1 MFPSVT
7 GKMFPKSICD
17 TETSAPYNIP
27 CGIKNMFAI
36 ECSNPMVTN
45 AVIGQKMAKILPA
58 TLVVAIV
65 PHTAKHTNQLHNT
78 PLKNATMNGKVV
90 AFIVAIAIAGAGFAA
105 DVIAVYA
112 MYAKNTDPA
121 KFPAYDT
128 SQFFITCACVTF
140 FDNKPLNITNTFPV
154 NNSAPVKM
162 TMVNPKGNPNAP
174 LTRFESPGFEAAN
187 AGDEPPTVVNNN
199 PPKPMSAPAVKLNA
213 NVDKV
218 SALAFFSDV
227 ATAAANVSGGVFA
240 SDARTMSC
248 LPLLFLTDGDVIIAL
263 LLGIS
268 ARRLMNTFLDDEE
281 IDRLAENDKNVAL
294 LSLEEEEEEEEEED
308 ARVET
313 LAAAAIVV
321 LVLANILLSIDID
334 IDR

>member
-1 MFPSVT
+1 
-7 GKMFPKSICD
+7 
-17 TETSAPYNIP
+17 
-27 CGIKNMFAI
+27 
-36 ECSNPMVTN
+36 
-45 AVIGQKMAKILPA
+45 
-58 TLVVAIV
+58 
-65 PHTAKHTNQLHNT
+65 
-78 PLKNATMNGKVV
+78 MNGKVV

-105 DVIAVYA
+105 DVIAAYA

>member
-1 MFPSVT
+1 M
-7 GKMFPKSICD
+7 
-17 TETSAPYNIP
+17 
-27 CGIKNMFAI
+27 
-36 ECSNPMVTN
+36 
-45 AVIGQKMAKILPA
+45 
-58 TLVVAIV
+58 
-65 PHTAKHTNQLHNT
+65 
-78 PLKNATMNGKVV
+78 
-90 AFIVAIAIAGAGFAA
+90 
-105 DVIAVYA
+105 
-112 MYAKNTDPA
+112 
-121 KFPAYDT
+121 
-128 SQFFITCACVTF
+128 TF

-162 TMVNPKGNPNAP
+162 TMVKPKGNPNAP